1 MTDTKVTNVMDGD
14 HEIELILELDILE
27 EKIQA
32 MVRVVDSLREERKR
46 LESEVLRLKA
56 ERAETIQRLNKLVEK
71 VDSLGVGI

>member
-1 MTDTKVTNVMDGD
+1 MTDTKATNVMDGD